1 MYDVMSII
9 PPQIRSTNMMKNL
22 TNKEITYMFS
32 RGVKTRIKILYM
44 YENNRKSKQLK
55 DLLKLI
61 SSDCR
66 EYRNELINRQ
76 MI

>member
-1 MYDVMSII
+1 
-9 PPQIRSTNMMKNL
+9 MMKNL

>member
-9 PPQIRSTNMMKNL
+9 PQIRSTNMMKNL